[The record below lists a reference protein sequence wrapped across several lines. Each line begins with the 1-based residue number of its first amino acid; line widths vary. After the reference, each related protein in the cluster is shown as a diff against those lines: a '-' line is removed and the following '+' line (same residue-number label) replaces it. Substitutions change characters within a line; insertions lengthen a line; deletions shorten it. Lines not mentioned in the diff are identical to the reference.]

1 MRRMRK
7 GLLMTGAFFMILT
20 FFHFGSTP
28 LASAEPRS
36 VMRITSHWE
45 MRLDWNDPSDVR
57 ENLSFF
63 NLYLFHDSLLKPMPD
78 GWYSPSLAESWKI
91 SPDYKVYEF
100 NLRKGVKFH
109 NGDEMTAEDVVFTFQ
124 RYRGGLAEF
133 LKGRIEKLEAVN
145 PYLFRVTFKKPIVD
159 FLNYFLPGDCAIG
172 WVVPKKYIQKVGEEE
187 YRKHPI
193 GCGPYKFVEFKPG
206 IILVGEA
213 FKDFWRKEPKIKRL
227 EFLFVREP
235 STRYAMVKKGE
246 VDIATLMTDVF
257 YKRVKEDPS
266 LRIGEPPSPTSF
278 TVYMGA
284 QWDPKSPWSDPR
296 VRKAASL
303 ALDRKLIADIHNP
316 GASPMGNFGLQGD
329 PDNIAFP
336 PDPYDPE
343 GAKKLLAEA
352 GYPKGFHGG
361 KYYPFNGPYWP
372 MGEQVANYW
381 KAIGINV
388 DTVLYDRP
396 TFFSKRKAGEFK
408 GGVWVDPIAPI
419 PIGLKL
425 AYVLGAGAYGKY
437 DDIQSLWDKYLE
449 SVDPKERKD
458 LITRVQNMYHD
469 RTMFVHLIG
478 ASSPAAVGPRPK
490 GNPWKIKPI
499 IWWVCPMEDLELNSY
514 D

>member
-1 MRRMRK
+1 V
-7 GLLMTGAFFMILT
+7 A
-20 FFHFGSTP
+20 
-28 LASAEPRS
+28 
-36 VMRITSHWE
+36 
-45 MRLDWNDPSDVR
+45 
-57 ENLSFF
+57 
-63 NLYLFHDSLLKPMPD
+63 
-78 GWYSPSLAESWKI
+78 
-91 SPDYKVYEF
+91 
-100 NLRKGVKFH
+100 
-109 NGDEMTAEDVVFTFQ
+109 
-124 RYRGGLAEF
+124 
-133 LKGRIEKLEAVN
+133 
-145 PYLFRVTFKKPIVD
+145 
-159 FLNYFLPGDCAIG
+159 
-172 WVVPKKYIQKVGEEE
+172 
-187 YRKHPI
+187 
-193 GCGPYKFVEFKPG
+193 
-206 IILVGEA
+206 EA

-227 EFLFVREP
+227 EFVFVKEP

-246 VDIATLMTDVF
+246 IDIATLMTDVF

-266 LRIGEPPSPTSF
+266 LRVGEPPSPTSF

-336 PDPYDPE
+336 ADPYDPE

-361 KYYPFNGPYWP
+361 KYFPFDGPYWP

-381 KAIGINV
+381 KAIGITV
-388 DTVLYDRP
+388 DTTLYDRP
-396 TFFSKRKAGEFK
+396 TWFSKRKAGEFK
-408 GGVWVDPIAPI
+408 GGVWTDPIAPI
-419 PIGLKL
+419 PVGLKL
-425 AYVLGAGAYGKY
+425 AYVFGAGAYGKY
-437 DDIQSLWDKYLE
+437 DDIQAVWNKYLE

-478 ASSPAAVGPRPK
+478 ASSPAAVGPRVK
-490 GNPWKIKPI
+490 GDPWKIKPI